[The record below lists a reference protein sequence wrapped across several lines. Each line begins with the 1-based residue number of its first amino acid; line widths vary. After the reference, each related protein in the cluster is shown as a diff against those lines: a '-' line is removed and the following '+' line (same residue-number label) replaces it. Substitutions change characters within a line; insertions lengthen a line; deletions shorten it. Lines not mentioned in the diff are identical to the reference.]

1 MGMRLVRG
9 RWFTSADSE
18 TTQPVA
24 VINETMARTYWPN
37 GEGSLGGRI
46 RIGNVKNPWVSVIGI
61 VADERHNGVTG
72 SVKEKFYVPH
82 SQWHV
87 ATGGNLIRNVFVV
100 VRTTGDPLSLASPVR
115 SEIRALDASLPV
127 ANIRP
132 MSDVVAAALATP
144 RLTGFLLGA
153 FAAIALALAAVGI
166 YGVLAYLVAQ
176 RTQEIGIR
184 LAVGAD
190 RADVLRMILGQGVAL
205 AAMGIV
211 VGVVAAFGLTQ
222 LMQSLLYQV
231 GAADP
236 LTFAAVPVGL
246 LAVALVA
253 SYIPA
258 LRATRVPPTLAL
270 RQ

>member
-1 MGMRLVRG
+1 M
-9 RWFTSADSE
+9 
-18 TTQPVA
+18 
-24 VINETMARTYWPN
+24 
-37 GEGSLGGRI
+37 
-46 RIGNVKNPWVSVIGI
+46 
-61 VADERHNGVTG
+61 
-72 SVKEKFYVPH
+72 
-82 SQWHV
+82 
-87 ATGGNLIRNVFVV
+87 
-100 VRTTGDPLSLASPVR
+100 
-115 SEIRALDASLPV
+115 

-132 MSDVVAAALATP
+132 MTEVVATALATP

-184 LAVGAD
+184 LAIGAD
-190 RADVLRMILGQGVAL
+190 RADVLRMILGQGLVL

-211 VGVVAAFGLTQ
+211 VGAVAAFGLTR

-236 LTFAAVPVGL
+236 LTFATVPIVL

-258 LRATRVPPTLAL
+258 VRATRVPPTIAL